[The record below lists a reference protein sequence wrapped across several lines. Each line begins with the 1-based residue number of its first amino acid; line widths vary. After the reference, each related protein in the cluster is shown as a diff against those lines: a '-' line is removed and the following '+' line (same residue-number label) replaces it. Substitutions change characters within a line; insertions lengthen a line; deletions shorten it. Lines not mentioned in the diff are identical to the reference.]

1 MSNREAAIHMLK
13 ETANTIMGT
22 LTLVLQVSMSMI
34 EIRNPDAAEEETM
47 PQLTNQLRAMNQEMM
62 RQRALLQ
69 QLAENQNAQ
78 IPGSGGLPL
87 RQLPLLEPVIGTQD
101 VQAMPVSATLS
112 DEDDLDNFSMVSS
125 LKGPKNSQVLRSP
138 AKEARKAS
146 QAAPLNHP
154 QVPMSPPPVETV
166 EIYGN
171 NNALVEQ
178 PPLRLTLAEWGQR
191 KISWGRKHPGRT
203 YYQVL
208 SEDMGY
214 FEWSL
219 SRYHSLPAPQ
229 QDFVDF
235 CRAQLEASAAQDRG
249 AHALVSDALHELRC
263 QPCRHD

>member
-87 RQLPLLEPVIGTQD
+87 RQLPEPGTAHQEA
-101 VQAMPVSATLS
+101 QAMPISATLS

-125 LKGPKNSQVLRSP
+125 LKGPKNSQALRHP
-138 AKEARKAS
+138 AKEARKTS
-146 QAAPLNHP
+146 QAAPSNHH
-154 QVPMSPPPVETV
+154 QVPMSPPPPVETV

-171 NNALVEQ
+171 SNALVEQ
-178 PPLRLTLAEWGQR
+178 SALRLTLAEWGQK

-219 SRYHSLPAPQ
+219 SRYNSLPAPQ

-235 CRAQLEASAAQDRG
+235 C
-249 AHALVSDALHELRC
+249 
-263 QPCRHD
+263 

>member
-87 RQLPLLEPVIGTQD
+87 RQLPLPEPVIGIQD
-101 VQAMPVSATLS
+101 AQAMPASATLS

-249 AHALVSDALHELRC
+249 AHALSVRRLA
-263 QPCRHD
+263 

>member
-22 LTLVLQVSMSMI
+22 LRLVLQVSMSMI

-78 IPGSGGLPL
+78 IPGSGGLSL
-87 RQLPLLEPVIGTQD
+87 RQLPMPESAIGTQD

-125 LKGPKNSQVLRSP
+125 TKGPKNNQALRSP
-138 AKEARKAS
+138 AKEVRKAS
-146 QAAPLNHP
+146 QAAPSSHP

-171 NNALVEQ
+171 KSLVEQ
-178 PPLRLTLAEWGQR
+178 PSLRLTLAEWGQR

-249 AHALVSDALHELRC
+249 VHTLSVRRLV
-263 QPCRHD
+263 